1 MAGIASYPAFS
12 LAAPRSTP
20 DDGVHGLPA
29 PAAVRQQGFSL
40 IEVLIVLLIIGI
52 ATATISVAAFSDSD
66 ARALRQ
72 DAQRLAQLFAL
83 AQSEARQANSPV
95 IWLYDQQGYRF
106 AQAPRNL
113 FLPAGMTRQQSLFQ
127 ATEFSGASP
136 LRRRDWTA
144 DNAVEIA
151 VQPQGSNVFNTE
163 WISGPQVVELR
174 DGTYAVR
181 LVRLGNGQY
190 QVLP

>member
-1 MAGIASYPAFS
+1 MARSTSFPWVPTGAQAAKAVTPTSAPGPGRLMAGIASYPAFS

-72 DAQRLAQLFAL
+72 
-83 AQSEARQANSPV
+83 
-95 IWLYDQQGYRF
+95 
-106 AQAPRNL
+106 
-113 FLPAGMTRQQSLFQ
+113 
-127 ATEFSGASP
+127 
-136 LRRRDWTA
+136 
-144 DNAVEIA
+144 
-151 VQPQGSNVFNTE
+151 
-163 WISGPQVVELR
+163 
-174 DGTYAVR
+174 
-181 LVRLGNGQY
+181 
-190 QVLP
+190 